1 MDKKDLKILL
11 IGGTGLVG
19 SYLLPK
25 LVEREFTVYALTR
38 SNEKL
43 SKINSLRA
51 IGILGDI
58 RKPDSFIQ
66 SINDLDLIIL
76 LAMPS
81 IKPGKRVTR
90 KRFNELK
97 QETNA
102 FFKNSMDL
110 AIKFDAPIIL
120 PGGTSYSTK
129 DNEIAD
135 ETWAIKR
142 IGLTKI
148 GADTDKMVSDAI
160 KSNTPRMIQLIY
172 GKIYGNGGL
181 FRFMYEML
189 EASKFRII
197 GKGENY
203 IPNIH
208 AEDIAEAIIKVIG
221 KMPIGEKFIL
231 ADDEP
236 VTQKDF
242 AFYMADI
249 MNIKRPKRIPG
260 FIIKLVLGNDM
271 YEIIKMNCKVSNSK
285 AKKYLD
291 WKLKYPSY
299 KEGLKETIKEMK
311 GKKPYFG

>member
-1 MDKKDLKILL
+1 VGIADMKILL

-25 LVEREFTVYALTR
+25 LIENKFKIYALTR
-38 SNEKL
+38 SNEKVP
-43 SKINSLRA
+43 KINSLGA
-51 IGILGDI
+51 MGVLGDI
-58 RKPDSFIQ
+58 RHPDSFIK
-66 SINDLDLIIL
+66 SIDKLDLIIL

-81 IKPGKRVTR
+81 IKPGKRVTK
-90 KRFNELK
+90 KRFKELK
-97 QETNA
+97 KETND

-110 AIKFDAPIIL
+110 AVKFDVPIIL
-120 PGGTSYSTK
+120 PSGTSYSTK

-135 ETWAIKR
+135 ETWAIQR

-160 KSNTPRMIQLIY
+160 ESNTPRIIQLIY

-189 EASKFRII
+189 EAGKFRII

-208 AEDIAEAIIKVIG
+208 AEDIAEAIIKVIE
-221 KMPIGEKFIL
+221 KMPIGERFIL
-231 ADDEP
+231 ADDGP

-242 AFYMADI
+242 TFCMADI
-249 MNIKRPKRIPG
+249 MNIKRPKSIPG
-260 FIIKLVLGNDM
+260 FIIKLILGSDM
-271 YEIIKMNCKVSNSK
+271 YEIIKMN
-285 AKKYLD
+285 
-291 WKLKYPSY
+291 W
-299 KEGLKETIKEMK
+299 
-311 GKKPYFG
+311 PYFG

>member
-1 MDKKDLKILL
+1 MKILL

-25 LVEREFTVYALTR
+25 LIKKNFSINVLTR
-38 SNEKL
+38 SSEKL
-43 SKINSLRA
+43 PKINSLGA
-51 IGILGDI
+51 IGIPGDI
-58 RKPDSFIQ
+58 RSPDSFI
-66 SINDLDLIIL
+66 NNVDKPDLIIL

-90 KRFNELK
+90 KRFFKLK
-97 QETNA
+97 EEVND

-110 AIKFDAPIIL
+110 AVKFDVPIIL
-120 PGGTSYSTK
+120 PSGTSYYTK

-135 ETWAIKR
+135 ETWEIERVGLIKV
-142 IGLTKI
+142 

-160 KSNTPRMIQLIY
+160 KSNSPKIIQLIY

-181 FRFMYEML
+181 FRFTYEML
-189 EASKFRII
+189 KAGRFRII
-197 GKGENY
+197 GKGDNY

-208 AEDIAEAIIKVIG
+208 SEDISEAIIKVIEI
-221 KMPIGEKFIL
+221 MPIGERFIL

-242 AFYMADI
+242 VFFMADI
-249 MNIKRPKRIPG
+249 MNVIRPKSIPE

-271 YEIIKMNCKVSNSK
+271 LKVIKMNCKVSNSK
-285 AKKYLD
+285 AKKYLG

-299 KEGLKETIKEMK
+299 KEGLVKTIEEMK
-311 GKKPYFG
+311 EAKPYFKIT

>member
-1 MDKKDLKILL
+1 MKILL

-25 LVEREFTVYALTR
+25 LLENKFNIYTLTR
-38 SNEKL
+38 SEKKL
-43 SKINSLRA
+43 PIINSLGA
-51 IGILGDI
+51 IGVLGDI
-58 RKPDSFIQ
+58 RNPGSFIQ
-66 SINDLDLIIL
+66 SINELDLIIL
-76 LAMPS
+76 LAMPG
-81 IKPGKRVTR
+81 IKPGKRVTK
-90 KRFNELK
+90 KRFNKLK
-97 QETNA
+97 EETND
-102 FFKNSMDL
+102 FFKNSMEL
-110 AIKFDAPIIL
+110 ASKFDVPIIL
-120 PGGTSYSTK
+120 PSGTSYSTK

-148 GADTDKMVSDAI
+148 GTDTDKLVCDAI
-160 KSNTPRMIQLIY
+160 RLNTPRIIQLIY

-189 EASKFRII
+189 EAGKFRII
-197 GKGENY
+197 GNGENY

-208 AEDIAEAIIKVIG
+208 AEDIAEAIIKVIE
-221 KMPIGEKFIL
+221 KMPVGERFIL

-236 VTQKDF
+236 VTQKEF

-260 FIIKLVLGNDM
+260 FIVKFILGSDM

-285 AKKYLD
+285 AKKYLN

-299 KEGLKETIKEMK
+299 KEGLKT
-311 GKKPYFG
+311 YT